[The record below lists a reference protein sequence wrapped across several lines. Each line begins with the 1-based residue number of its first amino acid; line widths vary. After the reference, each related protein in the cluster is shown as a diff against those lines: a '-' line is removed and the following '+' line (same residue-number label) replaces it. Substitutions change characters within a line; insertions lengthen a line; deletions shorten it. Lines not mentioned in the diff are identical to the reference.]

1 MSPVLGDL
9 SCITVILLRGE
20 SRAGGHMAVM
30 GEEQPE
36 VWTAELQRS
45 GRVLFPVR
53 RRPVLIRSVLF
64 GIVFG
69 ANLADSLIDD
79 LNAGGA
85 RRVMTLL
92 GLAVVLMIVG
102 LCFWQ
107 VTTRRPILIVD
118 REGIRLGRKRFMPW
132 TDVGTIGIPTGPKF
146 FMNVPVLPANVW
158 AKELRLSQDNVKD
171 IPAFAHWLEDVLKEQ
186 RRLTTPPGQQP

>member
-1 MSPVLGDL
+1 
-9 SCITVILLRGE
+9 
-20 SRAGGHMAVM
+20 MAVM

-36 VWTAELQRS
+36 AWTTELQRS

-64 GIVFG
+64 GSVFG

-92 GLAVVLMIVG
+92 GLAAVLMIVG
-102 LCFWQ
+102 LCVWQ
-107 VTTRRPILIVD
+107 LTTRRPILIVD
-118 REGIRLGRKRFMPW
+118 HEGIRLGRKRFMPW
-132 TDVGTIGIPTGPKF
+132 TAVGTIGIPTGPKF
-146 FMNVPVLPANVW
+146 SMNVPVLPANVW
-158 AKELRLSQDNVKD
+158 AKELRVPQDNVKD
-171 IPAFAHWLEDVLKEQ
+171 IPALAHWLTDLLAQHRVNEQ
-186 RRLTTPPGQQP
+186 GRGRTSD